1 MKYKIYYRIKRKGSM
16 ANSIKM
22 EINLEAESFGT
33 ACDNLRST
41 INEAEPNAEVLIV
54 QGFEEVFNTEE
65 KIVLPEDL

>member
-1 MKYKIYYRIKRKGSM
+1 MKYKIYYQVKRKGSL

-22 EINLEAESFGT
+22 EINLEADSFDN

-41 INEAEPNAEVLIV
+41 ISEAEPNAEVLIV
-54 QGFEEVFNTEE
+54 QGFEEVFNAEE